1 MKVFVLEKATTIPG
15 IRFTRNFRII
25 DLYGNHHVTMY
36 FIKNETKILNNF
48 GLCSTMCSCLTK
60 GGFFFK

>member
-1 MKVFVLEKATTIPG
+1 MKVFVLEKATTIPD

-48 GLCSTMCSCLTK
+48 GL
-60 GGFFFK
+60 